1 MTQDIVDKLRGMYP
15 VGATPFGGFVVIRWH
30 CAADMTTW
38 RDETDLCKKAADE
51 IERLRAEL
59 RTYTDGSNDD
69 VQREA
74 V

>member
-1 MTQDIVDKLRGMYP
+1 MSDDIVTRLRG
-15 VGATPFGGFVVIRWH
+15 
-30 CAADMTTW
+30 AAD
-38 RDETDLCKKAADE
+38 RKYGCGCVKCEAAAEIERLRAE

>member
-1 MTQDIVDKLRGMYP
+1 MNSSEIV
-15 VGATPFGGFVVIRWH
+15 
-30 CAADMTTW
+30 
-38 RDETDLCKKAADE
+38 KK
-51 IERLRAEL
+51 LRAEL